1 MEPVLL
7 DPDLFIAHL
16 GSFYSP
22 LTAFLSFLAT
32 CVPVT
37 VGLKDHKSAN

>member
-22 LTAFLSFLAT
+22 FFLSFLAI